1 VVTGNEIFETALGE
15 EEKICLVTQKPDPA
29 KEVHRL
35 ISKVDIKIQEE
46 RDGKHKAMVPYG
58 KLVWT
63 LADKGDRFYFICGL
77 ISAAVCGLGLPS
89 FVFLFGDIADSFE
102 GGGELKPDEILTKIT
117 RVSLILSIIGTG
129 VWVGSYLFF
138 AFLTIASER
147 LGLKTRVAYLRA
159 ILRQEIA
166 WFDST
171 NPQELCQRLSTES

>member
-1 VVTGNEIFETALGE
+1 MLTGNEIFETAIGE
-15 EEKICLVTQKPDPA
+15 EEKIRLVTPKQDPA

-63 LADKGDRFYFICGL
+63 LADKGDRFYFIFGL

-102 GGGELKPDEILTKIT
+102 GGMNPDEILTRIT
-117 RVSLILSIIGTG
+117 RVSLILSIIGAG
-129 VWVGSYLFF
+129 VWIGSYLFF

-159 ILRQEIA
+159 ILR
-166 WFDST
+166 
-171 NPQELCQRLSTES
+171 